1 LYSPKDRAQIA
12 TKHEEW
18 KITKIG
24 PKNRKKENLRISGK
38 GMDFGQNHN
47 NDVMD

>member
-24 PKNRKKENLRISGK
+24 PKNRKKGK
-38 GMDFGQNHN
+38 LKNKWEGNGFWSKS
-47 NDVMD
+47 